1 MRQVIYVDSLIFL
14 NTVVT
19 FLLLL
24 AVRQFSGVKTSEK
37 RLLLASLLGGASSL
51 VIFIPRMGALF
62 SAAYKAAV
70 CGTIVFVAFFAKDG
84 KKYLKCT
91 GIFVF
96 LTFLYAGAM
105 CFLSQ
110 ISGGVS
116 YRNGVGYVGF
126 GVWQMIVVSGVLYL
140 LLRLLKKRFCVAEE
154 AFRYEITLYCNG
166 KSVSGKAYYDSGN
179 FVCDCYTG
187 RPVVIVSEA
196 WIAPVLTEREAY
208 ALRRWGGLSADGT
221 EALPWMRL
229 IPVKTIAGNRLLPAF
244 TGDAAVVRNADRYC
258 RVEAPS
264 VAVACAAF
272 ESAGCVALI
281 NGKFFE

>member
-1 MRQVIYVDSLIFL
+1 MRQVIYVDSLVFL

-24 AVRQFSGVKTSEK
+24 AVRQFSGVKTSGK
-37 RLLLASLLGGASSL
+37 RLLPASLLGGASSL
-51 VIFIPRMGALF
+51 VILVPRMGTLF
-62 SAAYKAAV
+62 SAGYKLIVCAA
-70 CGTIVFVAFFAKDG
+70 IVFTAFFAKDG
-84 KKYLKCT
+84 KKYLKCA

-110 ISGGVS
+110 VSGGVS

-126 GVWQMIVVSGVLYL
+126 GFWQMIGISAVLYL
-140 LLRLLKKRFCVAEE
+140 LLRVLKKRFCAGNE
-154 AFRYEITLYCNG
+154 AFRYEITLYCHG
-166 KSVSGKAYYDSGN
+166 KSVSGAAYYDSGN
-179 FVCDCYTG
+179 FICDCYTG

-196 WIAPVLTEREAY
+196 WIAPVLSEQELS
-208 ALRRWGGLSADGT
+208 ALRQWGGLSADGA
-221 EALPWMRL
+221 ESLPRLRL
-229 IPVKTIAGNRLLPAF
+229 IPVKTIAGDRLLPAF

-264 VAVACAAF
+264 VAVASDAF
-272 ESAGCVALI
+272 ECEGCAALI
-281 NGKFFE
+281 NGRFFE